1 MSLDDLVEKYRKK
14 NQKILPPVSDPDRAD
29 KVFDWSVNHDI
40 STDEA
45 DAEIL
50 VKEMDE
56 YQRGLAESQAFLE
69 IDGLVDTFDPSEPPK
84 EGAVADPLGELLRA
98 ELDIGRESLKMYM
111 KVMSYIYAPI
121 DRAWKFGTNALMYD
135 PLLKSTTGMVK
146 KHAIFAARDREIRRR
161 LEELNREKGGFSDD
175 QQRQII
181 DEVNTQAT
189 EAIKQFNDEETPNVG
204 IADFMKSSK
213 DALKALIPWPGVA
226 DDVKTMGEIN
236 TESFKRIVGR
246 EAPWWYTPLG
256 DIALQTT
263 AMIGLGKIANSLP
276 KGKSL
281 KGVKLTKA
289 EVRAIKKLH
298 KNASQVKK
306 LPVSSNVP
314 TRTQALTV
322 QQKLIALVKSAKS
335 QRPAKELAIHRDR
348 VKKASKLAKVQKNV
362 EGERLVS
369 ATKGALA
376 GKAKVPDFEPINLQ
390 FSSQEID
397 TLFNMVNTFDFGAQP
412 FTKGNAILALD
423 ELLKGTLINK
433 SQQAG
438 LEQVF
443 GKGLTKALFGKQS
456 ITSIIQ
462 DISFEIINT
471 PRALLASADVSAAGR
486 QGIIFSVSHP
496 IDSMKS
502 FGRSIRAVNAQYADD
517 IERVTRA
524 NRWGQLGDSFG
535 IHSSPTG
542 FTARLTSKEEPYMSR
557 IAEILPFGIGKVVA
571 ASERVFTTFLNQQRR
586 EVFAT
591 QARKWIRKGITPFG
605 PRRIKRDF
613 SDLIKPGQKLTKDQ
627 KTFQQ
632 FAKFVNHATGRGSL
646 ENLQPGALTAMNAV
660 FFSPRFQVSRVQV
673 IGDLINPA
681 TTRHARKA
689 IARDLAEFYATG
701 MGIMGLSKAGGAE
714 VELDW
719 KSSDFGKI
727 KVGNTRYNYWG
738 SFQPMARLAGQMFAG
753 EVKSTGTGKIKG
765 AKGKGFEARVSFT
778 TGLILSFLR
787 SKLAPVPG
795 RLVDV
800 GVGETF
806 RGEPVEFTGEFV
818 GKAAFESLVP
828 LFIQDSVD
836 AWKFQGMNA
845 QFPLTATMAFTGIG
859 VQTWELAPH
868 AEVILAKDS
877 LARSTYG
884 KNYDELSFVEVQM
897 LDAEILVEHPGIV
910 ELERQAKF
918 ESEGVNFLTKQL
930 KEQRRSERFLEK
942 RLNRTF
948 LDSLEQAKVRVGGVD
963 RIFGNWRLN
972 DEQYKEYQEK
982 VAVEMNELFFEMKP
996 LLDTLTDDDPQRY
1009 EILAKILRSSKLIA
1023 AKEMKIGDID

>member
-1 MSLDDLVEKYRKK
+1 MSLDNLVEKYRKK
-14 NQKILPPVSDPDRAD
+14 NVKLLPPVSDPDRAD

-50 VKEMDE
+50 IQEMDT
-56 YQRGLAESQAFLE
+56 YQKGLAESQAFLE
-69 IDGLVDTFDPSEPPK
+69 IDGLVDAFDPSEPPK

-121 DRAWKFGTNALMYD
+121 DRSWKFATNAIMYE
-135 PLLKSTTGMVK
+135 PLLKSTTDMVK
-146 KHAIFAARDREIRRR
+146 RQALFVARDMEIQRRTR
-161 LEELNREKGGFSDD
+161 DLKQKGELTDEKLTL
-175 QQRQII
+175 IEK
-181 DEVNTQAT
+181 EVNDQAT

-226 DDVKTMGEIN
+226 DDVKTMAEIN
-236 TESFKRIVGR
+236 TESFERIVGR

-289 EVRAIKKLH
+289 EVRAIKRLH
-298 KNASQVKK
+298 KNASQVKT

-335 QRPAKELAIHRDR
+335 QRPAKELTIHRDR

-462 DISFEIINT
+462 DVSFEIINT
-471 PRALLASADVSAAGR
+471 PRALLASADISAAGR

-496 IDSMKS
+496 IASTKA
-502 FGRSIRAVNAQYADD
+502 FGRSVRAAFDPKYADD

-524 NRWGQLGDSFG
+524 NKWGKLADSFG
-535 IHSSPTG
+535 VHSSPTG
-542 FTARLTSKEEPYMSR
+542 FAAKIASKEEPYMSR
-557 IAEILPFGIGKVVA
+557 IAETIPLGPGKVVA
-571 ASERVFTTFLNQQRR
+571 ASERAFTTFLNQQRR
-586 EVFAT
+586 EVFAL
-591 QARKWIRKGITPFG
+591 QARKWMRKGITPFG

-613 SDLIKPGQKLTKDQ
+613 GNLIKEGQKLTRDQ
-627 KTFQQ
+627 KTYQQ
-632 FAKFVNHATGRGSL
+632 WAKFVNHATGRGSL

-753 EVKSTGTGKIKG
+753 EVKSTGTGKLKD
-765 AKGKGFEARVSFT
+765 AKRI
-778 TGLILSFLR
+778 GLILSFLR

-800 GVGETF
+800 AAGETF

-836 AWKFQGMNA
+836 AWRFQGMNA
-845 QFPLTATMAFTGIG
+845 QFPLSATMAFTGIG

-884 KNYDELSFVEVQM
+884 KNYDELNFVEVQM

-948 LDSLEQAKVRVGGVD
+948 LKSLEQAKVRVGGVD